1 MSPSN
6 LNQMGLIFYISS
18 NFSQNPVQPRV
29 QEAIVHPFGVQSMVA
44 SVLVCVYEVVVDV
57 VVIQ

>member
-1 MSPSN
+1 
-6 LNQMGLIFYISS
+6 MGLIFYISS
-18 NFSQNPVQPRV
+18 NCSQNPVQPRV